1 MRYAKYRLVAFTMIS
16 IAIQSSSILAAD
28 EMALEKVMKGH
39 AKNMQLIA
47 GGIAHEDYEQVV
59 KASLGV
65 VDPPRP
71 PSTIGEKLKLM
82 GFLGQNIGRFKEL
95 DGDVKERAAVLVKT
109 ARTQNGKATIA
120 AFQRLQLSCLACH
133 AEFRK
138 PFPDHFQR

>member
-1 MRYAKYRLVAFTMIS
+1 MRHAKHRLMAFTIIS
-16 IAIQSSSILAAD
+16 LVIQPTSVLAAD

-59 KASLGV
+59 KASLRV
-65 VDPPRP
+65 ADPPRP
-71 PSTIGEKLKLM
+71 ASTIGEKLKLM
-82 GFLGQNIGRFKEL
+82 GFLGQNIRRFREL

-109 ARTQNGKATIA
+109 ARAKNGEATIV
-120 AFQRLQLSCLACH
+120 AFQRLQMSCLACH

-138 PFPDHFQR
+138 PFQDHFNR